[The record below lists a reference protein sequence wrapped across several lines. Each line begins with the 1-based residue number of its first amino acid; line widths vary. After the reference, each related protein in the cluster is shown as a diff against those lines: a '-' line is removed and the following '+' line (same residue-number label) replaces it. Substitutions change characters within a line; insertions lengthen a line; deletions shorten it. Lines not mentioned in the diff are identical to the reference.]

1 MWSRLFVGTQNLHLE
16 QEEFLTYKSEG
27 FTFESC
33 SEKCSL
39 LKKIPKT
46 FKSNVC
52 GFFVCLVF
60 FFYEIDENQ

>member
-39 LKKIPKT
+39 QKKKSLQHLSQT
-46 FKSNVC
+46 FV
-52 GFFVCLVF
+52 GFFV

>member
-16 QEEFLTYKSEG
+16 QEEFLTYISEG

-39 LKKIPKT
+39 LKKKSLKHLSQT
-46 FKSNVC
+46 FV
-52 GFFVCLVF
+52 GFFFNF

>member
-16 QEEFLTYKSEG
+16 QEEFLTYISEG

-39 LKKIPKT
+39 LKKKIPKT
-46 FKSNVC
+46 FKSNIC
-52 GFFVCLVF
+52 GFFLF
-60 FFYEIDENQ
+60 FYFYEIDENQ